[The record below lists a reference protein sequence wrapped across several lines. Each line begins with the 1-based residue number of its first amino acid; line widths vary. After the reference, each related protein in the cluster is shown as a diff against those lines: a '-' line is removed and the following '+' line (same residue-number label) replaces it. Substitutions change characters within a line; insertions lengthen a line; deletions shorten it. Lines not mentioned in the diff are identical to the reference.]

1 MAEIRGNTRFWHDVA
16 VRSVKL
22 LNIILICLPVA
33 YIWLTYYSEQIY
45 GGSFGLVGTYGIVAA
60 YIIMYSVFVRI
71 YDAFQISQTS
81 ASELFISQLIAIA
94 LTDAVFFF
102 LLIAL
107 LRDMPEMLRLVIC
120 ALIQIII
127 SLSWSLIVSWWYF
140 KAFKKRKAVIIYDS
154 IHNLNE
160 IAKHSQFNRCF
171 DLIGAYDIDEI
182 ESATD
187 EEKNKWLISKIKE
200 AQAVFIMETHSHER
214 NIIVKYCV
222 EHDISCYNEPKIGDI
237 LLMSSKQFNMYNL
250 PMGLV
255 ERYSPTPEYMLFKRM
270 SDIVLAGITLI
281 IMSPVMAISA
291 LVIRI
296 SDGGPVIYKQKRLTR
311 NGRVFD
317 IYKFRSMKTDAEVNT
332 GAVISSGQGD
342 PRVTGFGRFMR
353 KVRID
358 ELPQLVNI
366 IKGDMSLVGP
376 RPERPEIAERY
387 TKELHEF
394 DLRLQMRAGLT
405 GYAQVYGRYDSDP
418 YDKLCM
424 DLYYISHAGF
434 TEDLRIL
441 LATVKRILVKEP
453 IGTPEDE
460 DE

>member
-1 MAEIRGNTRFWHDVA
+1 DM
-16 VRSVKL
+16 K
-22 LNIILICLPVA
+22 
-33 YIWLTYYSEQIY
+33 
-45 GGSFGLVGTYGIVAA
+45 SF
-60 YIIMYSVFVRI
+60 
-71 YDAFQISQTS
+71 
-81 ASELFISQLIAIA
+81 
-94 LTDAVFFF
+94 
-102 LLIAL
+102 
-107 LRDMPEMLRLVIC
+107 
-120 ALIQIII
+120 
-127 SLSWSLIVSWWYF
+127 
-140 KAFKKRKAVIIYDS
+140 K
-154 IHNLNE
+154 
-160 IAKHSQFNRCF
+160 
-171 DLIGAYDIDEI
+171 
-182 ESATD
+182 
-187 EEKNKWLISKIKE
+187 
-200 AQAVFIMETHSHER
+200 
-214 NIIVKYCV
+214 
-222 EHDISCYNEPKIGDI
+222 
-237 LLMSSKQFNMYNL
+237 
-250 PMGLV
+250 
-255 ERYSPTPEYMLFKRM
+255 
-270 SDIVLAGITLI
+270 
-281 IMSPVMAISA
+281 
-291 LVIRI
+291 
-296 SDGGPVIYKQKRLTR
+296 
-311 NGRVFD
+311 

-387 TKELHEF
+387 TKELPEF